1 MEGRAGFAVVDITP
15 PVGVELCGYHRASP
29 SEGILDRLYATAV
42 AFETAEAR
50 AVFISVDNVGM
61 AVADAN
67 SVRDRI
73 AEALGMRRSDIMLRF
88 THTHSGPWIGGEE
101 DPHRM
106 NLHALGAHLVHAARE
121 AWDALRPCRV
131 GWGVAHAQIGENRR
145 ERGSD
150 GKVRMGRHPEGPTDD
165 RIGVLKVADTASGEL
180 MGLLVVC
187 TAHANVLKGD
197 STVISGD
204 YPGRTQEM
212 LHRAL
217 GCPVAMLNGACGNV
231 NARWRGTVEDLE
243 RMAQAVSGAAL
254 GALPLIDP
262 TPLRELSIDA
272 WTLEMGLMPL
282 PQPEE
287 AKALAEVVAREW
299 EVDTSPWLDV
309 VQRMYGDGRRDLTI
323 DLEIQALRLQGGA
336 VAGIPM
342 EPFVESALEVR
353 RRLGNEAAF
362 FGGYTNGLIGYLPTE
377 EEFPLGGYEV
387 AWMPVVYG
395 IACGGY
401 LMPARPETLGRVV
414 DEVVR
419 LYDAQA

>member
-1 MEGRAGFAVVDITP
+1 MEGSVGFAVVDITP
-15 PVGVELCGYHRASP
+15 PVGVELCGYHRASA
-29 SEGILDRLYATAV
+29 SDGVLARLYATAV

-50 AVFISVDNVGM
+50 AMLISVDNVGM
-61 AVADAN
+61 VVTDAD

-73 AEALGMRRSDIMLRF
+73 AEALGMRRSEIMLRF
-88 THTHSGPWIGGEE
+88 THTHSGPWVGGEQ

-106 NLHALGAHLVHAARE
+106 NLYALEAHLAHAARE
-121 AWDALRPCRV
+121 AWEGLRPCRV

-145 ERGSD
+145 ERGPD
-150 GKVRMGRHPEGPTDD
+150 GKVRMGRHPEGPTDN
-165 RIGVLKVADTASGEL
+165 RIGVLKVEDAASGEL
-180 MGLLVVC
+180 MGLLVIC

-204 YPGRTQEM
+204 YPGWAQEM

-217 GCPVAMLNGACGNV
+217 GCPVAILNGACGNV
-231 NARWRGTVEDLE
+231 NARWRGTVRDLE
-243 RMAQAVSGAAL
+243 RMAQAVSGAVL
-254 GALPLIDP
+254 GTLPLIDP
-262 TPLRELSIDA
+262 VALSELRTGTL
-272 WTLEMGLMPL
+272 TLEMGLMPL

-287 AKALAEVVAREW
+287 ARKLADVVAREW

-309 VQRMYGDGRRDLTI
+309 VQRMYVDGKRDLTM
-323 DLEIQALRLQGGA
+323 DLGVQMLRLQGGV

-395 IACGGY
+395 IDCGGY

-414 DEVVR
+414 DAVAR
-419 LYDAQA
+419 LYDALE